1 MEIANSFCEEIKQ
14 GKEDLL
20 LNRACYPSSKALINA
35 CTRWILVPSVKQ
47 GQQVYVVCP
56 GNCQTNMGGAKAPRT
71 PGKSAETPIYLTNLP
86 FEVNDEI
93 QGKFLRDKQV
103 TNWVDKIPPY

>member
-1 MEIANSFCEEIKQ
+1 MEIANAFYQGIKQ
-14 GKEDLL
+14 EKEDFLL
-20 LNRACYPSSKALINA
+20 IRACYPSSKALINA
-35 CTRWILVPSVKQ
+35 YTRWILVPSVKQ

-71 PGKSAETPIYLTNLP
+71 PDKGAETPIYLTNLP
-86 FEVNDEI
+86 FEVNEEI

-103 TNWVDKIPPY
+103 PNWVDKIPPY